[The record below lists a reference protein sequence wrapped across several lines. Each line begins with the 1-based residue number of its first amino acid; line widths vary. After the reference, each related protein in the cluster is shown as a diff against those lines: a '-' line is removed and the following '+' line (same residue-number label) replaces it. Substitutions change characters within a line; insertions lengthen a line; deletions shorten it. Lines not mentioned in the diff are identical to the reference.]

1 MGGEKEG
8 IAAELGIKSLFRY
21 SLPLFV
27 TLVPLLV
34 SNDHVWGSASND
46 HVWGSAS
53 NDVNSND
60 YVLYI

>member
-21 SLPLFV
+21 SLPFFV

-34 SNDHVWGSASND
+34 SNNHVWGSEN
-46 HVWGSAS
+46 

-60 YVLYI
+60 YVLYV